1 MTVDHFDQFGDTA
14 LDNAV
19 YKGNHQVAQ
28 VTTKDPAWGYFNVI
42 FDQVCQLLKTIRNK
56 MVPRTGRRLQERA
69 RDTPTK
75 GLLWSAALES

>member
-28 VTTKDPAWGYFNVI
+28 VTTKGPSWGYFKVI
-42 FDQVCQLLKTIRNK
+42 LN
-56 MVPRTGRRLQERA
+56 
-69 RDTPTK
+69 
-75 GLLWSAALES
+75 